1 MSDGPAY
8 TRLAVDER
16 RRRLLELGSE
26 LFTRH
31 AYDELSMAKIAKE
44 AGISKALLYHYFPS
58 KEAYFVATLEE
69 KANELQQRT
78 IPNPELPPFEQLSG
92 SLDEY
97 LRWIEENAGSY
108 DKMIRNAG
116 AAPEVRALLDRV
128 RTETAQR
135 ILQGLSP
142 GKAPSP
148 LLRTAIRGWLGFL
161 DGACLDWVNHD
172 DVDRETLHGLLL
184 STLVASVLAV
194 GEDAQPPGG

>member
-1 MSDGPAY
+1 MSGSPAY
-8 TRLAVDER
+8 QRLAVDER
-16 RRRLLELGSE
+16 RRRLLELGAE

-31 AYDELSMAKIAKE
+31 GYDELSMAKIAKE

-78 IPNPELPPFEQLSG
+78 LPDPGLPPFEQLSN

-97 LRWIEENAGSY
+97 LKWIEENASSF

-116 AAPEVRALLDRV
+116 AAPEVRSLLDRV
-128 RTETAQR
+128 RTQTAQR
-135 ILQGLSP
+135 ILEGLSP
-142 GKAPSP
+142 DKPPSP

-161 DGACLDWVNHD
+161 DGACLDWVNHR
-172 DVDRETLHGLLL
+172 DVERETLHGLLL
-184 STLVASVLAV
+184 STLIASVLAV
-194 GEDAQPPGG
+194 GEDPAAG

>member
-1 MSDGPAY
+1 MPRGRAY
-8 TRLAVDER
+8 QRLAVDER
-16 RRRLLELGSE
+16 RRRLLELGTE
-26 LFTRH
+26 LFTRQG
-31 AYDELSMAKIAKE
+31 YDQLSMAKIAKA

-69 KANELQQRT
+69 KANELQRRT
-78 IPNPELPPFEQLSG
+78 MPNPELPPFEQLST

-97 LRWIEENAGSY
+97 LKWIEENKSSY

-128 RTETAQR
+128 RTQTAQR
-135 ILQGLSP
+135 ILGQLSP
-142 GKAPSP
+142 AGDPKP

-161 DGACLDWVNHD
+161 DGSCLDWVNHG

-184 STLVASVLAV
+184 STLIASVLAV
-194 GEDAQPPGG
+194 GEEPPTS